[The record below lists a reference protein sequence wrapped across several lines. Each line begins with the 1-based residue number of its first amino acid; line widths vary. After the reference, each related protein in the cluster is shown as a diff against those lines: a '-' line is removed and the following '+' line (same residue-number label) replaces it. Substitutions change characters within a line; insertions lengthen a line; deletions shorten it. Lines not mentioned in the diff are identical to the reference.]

1 MMEANYDENLIYEAL
16 ARGEVVRSQS
26 ENHLEINDCLEAV
39 ERCVDTNTQLIVLLH
54 LSDGYSDE
62 KRFQKM
68 VHEATGK
75 RVGVAHAGQVYEINE
90 IDF

>member
-1 MMEANYDENLIYEAL
+1 MEANYDENLIYESL

-26 ENHLEINDCLEAV
+26 ENHLEINDCVEAL
-39 ERCVDTNTQLIVLLH
+39 ERCIDTNTQLIVLLH

-75 RVGVAHAGQVYEINE
+75 RVGITHAGQVYEINE
-90 IDF
+90 SDF

>member
-1 MMEANYDENLIYEAL
+1 MMEANYDENIIYEAL

-39 ERCVDTNTQLIVLLH
+39 ERCVDTNTQLIILLH

-62 KRFQKM
+62 KRFQRL
-68 VHEATGK
+68 VHKATGK
-75 RVGVAHAGQVYEINE
+75 RVGIARAGNVYEINE
-90 IDF
+90 SDF